1 MQKNTHELKLEHF
14 SFKAK
19 KWNIFLRCGQQ
30 HGEMFG
36 VVSNNAEELPQRTT
50 VKNFLSASLYLL
62 RNSHVVIVIPNSCQK
77 IVEHHST
84 SQNFINLRCWI
95 QPGKILKSE

>member
-50 VKNFLSASLYLL
+50 VKNFL
-62 RNSHVVIVIPNSCQK
+62 
-77 IVEHHST
+77 
-84 SQNFINLRCWI
+84 
-95 QPGKILKSE
+95 